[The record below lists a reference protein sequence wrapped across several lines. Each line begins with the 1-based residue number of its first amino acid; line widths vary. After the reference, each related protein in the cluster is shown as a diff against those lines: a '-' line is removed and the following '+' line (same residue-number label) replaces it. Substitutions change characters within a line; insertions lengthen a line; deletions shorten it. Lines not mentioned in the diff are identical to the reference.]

1 MKELFLLRGI
11 PGSGK
16 STVASSIGGT
26 HLESDMYF
34 IDSITGDYIFNPN
47 KLKEAHEW
55 CQESVLSFMIA
66 GESKIV
72 VSNTFTQEWEM
83 EPYYKIAKDNDYI
96 VYSLVVENRHNGVD
110 THNVPKEVLFNMQE
124 RFEIKLK

>member
-16 STVASSIGGT
+16 STLAKSLGGK
-26 HLESDMYF
+26 HFEADMFFVRDGEYRF
-34 IDSITGDYIFNPN
+34 DAA

-55 CQESVLSFMIA
+55 CRSSVGGLMIN
-66 GESKIV
+66 GEPRLI

-83 EPYYKIAKDNDYI
+83 KSYYELAERYGYR
-96 VYSLVVENRHNGVD
+96 VYSLIVENRHDGVNE
-110 THNVPKEVLFNMQE
+110 HGVPEEKLEQMKN
-124 RFEIKLK
+124 RFEIKL

>member
-26 HLESDMYF
+26 HLEADMYF
-34 IDSITGDYIFNPN
+34 IDPTTGDYIFNPK

-55 CQESVLSFMIA
+55 CQESVLSSMIA

-72 VSNTFTQEWEM
+72 VSNTFTQKWEM
-83 EPYYKIAKDNDYI
+83 DPYYKIAKDNNYI
-96 VYSLVVENRHNGVD
+96 VHSLVVENRHNGVD
-110 THNVPKEVLFNMQE
+110 THNVPEEVLYNMQE